1 MGGKGR
7 GGERKD
13 AAGGKKD
20 LRGAV
25 KQEVRE
31 EEEEIAGEL
40 ETPSFLLFAVEG
52 CRLKFA
58 KRASSL
64 ETSSWFVPRETVN
77 LPPEK
82 WREECDWN

>member
-1 MGGKGR
+1 MGGRGR

-40 ETPSFLLFAVEG
+40 ETPSSFLQLRGAAWNSPRGRAVSRRRVG
-52 CRLKFA
+52 LYRGN
-58 KRASSL
+58 R
-64 ETSSWFVPRETVN
+64 
-77 LPPEK
+77 
-82 WREECDWN
+82 